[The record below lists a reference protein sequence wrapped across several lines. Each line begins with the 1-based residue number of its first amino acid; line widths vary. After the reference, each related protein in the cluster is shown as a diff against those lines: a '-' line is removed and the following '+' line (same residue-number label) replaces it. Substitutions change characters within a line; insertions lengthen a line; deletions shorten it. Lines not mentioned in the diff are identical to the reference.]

1 MADNATRSRT
11 IVDQNTKPALPR
23 HIKLRHDK
31 GRDRWIIL
39 APERVLAP
47 DAVSVAIL
55 QKCDGSR
62 NIEEISQELARDY
75 TAPIDEIRRD
85 VIDYVQDMSDR
96 GYMHCES

>member
-1 MADNATRSRT
+1 MAARDSKARL
-11 IVDQNTKPALPR
+11 IVDQETKPLVPR

-55 QKCDGSR
+55 RKCDGQKT
-62 NIEEISQELARDY
+62 IDEISQELAQDY
-75 TAPIDEIRRD
+75 AAPVDDIRRD

-96 GYMHCES
+96 GYMQAKN

>member
-1 MADNATRSRT
+1 MTDNSAKARVMVSRA
-11 IVDQNTKPALPR
+11 TKPLVPR

-39 APERVLAP
+39 APERVLSP

-55 QKCDGSR
+55 KKCDGQR
-62 NIEEISQELARDY
+62 TIDEISQELARDY
-75 TAPIDEIRRD
+75 SASIDDIRRD

-96 GYMHCES
+96 GYMQAKS